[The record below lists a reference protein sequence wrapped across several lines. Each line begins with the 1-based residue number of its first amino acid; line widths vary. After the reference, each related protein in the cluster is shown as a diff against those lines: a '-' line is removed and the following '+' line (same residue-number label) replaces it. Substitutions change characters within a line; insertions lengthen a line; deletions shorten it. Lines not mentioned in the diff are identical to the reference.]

1 MRANLSGR
9 IDAYEYQPDSKNF
22 DPCEKIRKSGDGV
35 MPVSRATS
43 SVKGQH
49 RDRPKKQK
57 AVNGFHRRRNKKI
70 R

>member
-1 MRANLSGR
+1 MRSDSFDSIEAC
-9 IDAYEYQPDSKNF
+9 EYQPDSVNF
-22 DPCEKIRKSGDGV
+22 DLHEKIRKPNDGV
-35 MPVSRATS
+35 MPVGRATS

-70 R
+70 Q